1 MKYAGVD
8 LGKKGGI
15 VIIKDGNVIVNMPM
29 PVIKSSKKSDEY
41 DIDRIVDV
49 FLRHLPD
56 YTYIEKALLLPVS
69 GKKSY
74 QQSGFVEGGFQF
86 MLASLK
92 LRYDVITPKR
102 WQKNIF
108 EGMNKKDT
116 KQASIMFAKR
126 MYPAV
131 DWKSSPKS
139 SKYHDGMTDAL
150 CIAEYCKRING

>member
-1 MKYAGVD
+1 MKHCGVD

-15 VIIKDGNVIVNMPM
+15 VILEDGNVIVCMPM

-41 DIDRIVDV
+41 DIDRIVDI

-56 YTYIEKALLLPVS
+56 YTYIEKSLLLPVS

-86 MLASLK
+86 MLATLK

-126 MYPAV
+126 THPEVSWIAE
-131 DWKSSPKS
+131 KST
-139 SKYHDGMTDAL
+139 KYHDGLTDAL
-150 CIAEYCKRING
+150 CIAEYCKRQN